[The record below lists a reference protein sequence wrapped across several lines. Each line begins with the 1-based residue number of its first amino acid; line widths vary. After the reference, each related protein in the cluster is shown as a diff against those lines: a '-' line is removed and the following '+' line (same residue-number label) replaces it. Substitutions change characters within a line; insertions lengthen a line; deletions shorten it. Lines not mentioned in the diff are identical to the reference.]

1 MMEIMNKRFS
11 ADKCQL
17 ISRCPFGV
25 FKSPKKPNRR
35 GQIKKIRAL
44 NNSLVFWEI

>member
-1 MMEIMNKRFS
+1 MMEIMNKGFS

-17 ISRCPFGV
+17 ISRCTFVV
-25 FKSPKKPNRR
+25 FKSPKKTNRG

-44 NNSLVFWEI
+44 NTTNLKVLF